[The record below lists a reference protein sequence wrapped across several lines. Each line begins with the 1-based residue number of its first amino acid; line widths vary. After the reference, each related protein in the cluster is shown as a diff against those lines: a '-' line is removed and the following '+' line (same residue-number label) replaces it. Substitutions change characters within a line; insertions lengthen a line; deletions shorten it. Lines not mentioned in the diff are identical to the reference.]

1 MFLCIYK
8 SSGFA
13 FNNSFTARGCY
24 VINLSSFILS
34 KHQSWKCKMTWLFW
48 SLIMYIT
55 IFIKWKKMS
64 YFFSA
69 FFIPEMYASLEI
81 IHHTCIR
88 FFFQFSNIMK
98 YVWICI
104 KDCNM
109 LSNFSWIYWNWNFNL
124 FVIWYVCVYQLPIK
138 DNIPVFNL
146 FPLRKISYIFI
157 LHSTGFFLQF
167 WNNDKL

>member
-1 MFLCIYK
+1 MQNDMIVLEFDNVYYNFYK
-8 SSGFA
+8 MKE
-13 FNNSFTARGCY
+13 N
-24 VINLSSFILS
+24 VLL
-34 KHQSWKCKMTWLFW
+34 
-48 SLIMYIT
+48 
-55 IFIKWKKMS
+55 
-64 YFFSA
+64 FFS
-69 FFIPEMYASLEI
+69 FFYNRNVCKSGN
-81 IHHTCIR
+81 HTSHMHLG
-88 FFFQFSNIMK
+88 FFQFSNIMK

-157 LHSTGFFLQF
+157 LHSTVFFYNFEIMISCRHISFITSSAVLCQMHIKQA
-167 WNNDKL
+167 WI